1 MQMLD
6 AKYSVERRGK
16 PPETCR
22 RNARQCGSE
31 ERINTKQENAK
42 TETMDKNE
50 MTMQLQLEMKM

>member
-1 MQMLD
+1 MQNIRSKGEGNHQKH
-6 AKYSVERRGK
+6 AE
-16 PPETCR
+16 ETPA
-22 RNARQCGSE
+22 NAALK